1 MRAKLKSSI
10 VDDLEART
18 KPYEVFDTEL
28 RGFLLRVEPSGTMT
42 YYLAYQTREGKRGRY
57 RIGSATTL
65 TPIQA
70 RDVAKGLAADVVRG
84 KDVHA
89 EKVRAREEAERA
101 KARTLGVFLQEAFE
115 PWCAQHQ
122 SHTTDTVRKIRIAFP
137 DLLANPMDSISP
149 WWVEKWRTERRK
161 AGIAPATLNREVA
174 ALKSVLSKATDW
186 GYLEQSPL
194 PRGKVKPLRSDPTSK
209 VRYLSSD
216 EEKRLREALDSRE
229 ARLREERASG
239 NDWRKNRD
247 YPILPTLWDC
257 TYADHLKPMVLLAL
271 NTGLRRG
278 ELFALTWANVNLQNK
293 MLTVEWHTAKSGK
306 TRHVP
311 LNPEALEVLTRW
323 QTRSSSEGLVF
334 SGKQGKRFSNVQT
347 SWENLLQQAAIT
359 NFRWHDMR
367 HDFASKLV
375 MRGVDLNT
383 VREFLGHVDIKMTLR
398 YAHLAPEHKAEAI
411 ARLLWRR
418 P

>member
-10 VDDLEART
+10 VDDLEARA

-57 RIGSATTL
+57 RIGRATTL

-89 EKVRAREEAERA
+89 EKVRAREQAERA
-101 KARTLGVFLQEAFE
+101 KARTLGVFLQEVFA

-122 SHTTDTVRKIRIAFP
+122 SRTTDTVRKVRTAFAA
-137 DLLANPMDSISP
+137 LLANPMDSISP

-174 ALKSVLSKATDW
+174 ALRTVLSKATDW
-186 GYLEQSPL
+186 GYLEQPPL
-194 PRGKVKPLRSDPTSK
+194 PRGKVKPLRSDATSK
-209 VRYLSSD
+209 VRFLSSD
-216 EEKRLREALDSRE
+216 EEKRLREALNNRE
-229 ARLREERASG
+229 DRLREERASG

-247 YPILPTLWDC
+247 YRILPTLWDF
-257 TYADHLKPMVLLAL
+257 TFADHLKPMVILAL

-278 ELFALTWANVNLQNK
+278 ELFSLTWANVNLQNK
-293 MLTVEWHTAKSGK
+293 MLTVEGRTAKSGK

-311 LNPEALEVLTRW
+311 LNPEALKVLTRW
-323 QTRSSSEGLVF
+323 RTQSSSEDLVF
-334 SGKQGKRFSNVQT
+334 CGKQGKRFSNVQT

-383 VREFLGHVDIKMTLR
+383 VRELLGHADIKMTLR
-398 YAHLAPEHKAEAI
+398 YAHLAPEHKAEAV
-411 ARLLWRR
+411 ARLVGA
-418 P
+418 